1 MSLPL
6 LSSHDEDN
14 TMSSNDLFVGDS
26 DESSDDRGD
35 EARAP
40 APAADKD
47 DIREVSDQGRHLF
60 DVALTAGGDA
70 EVAGAGGEE
79 DIPPSRAPVSPS
91 ELPYLGEEKGDDGG
105 GRAGGGGARPRKRR
119 PGKLPE
125 DALRDFARAV
135 GKRGDE
141 WEGVTRGPGGEILKI
156 NWYSKDLDGTVETDE
171 LRFMP
176 HLRRLDL
183 SANPNV
189 TGEYQACPALPPAF
203 PGFQLENVPEF
214 GC

>member
-1 MSLPL
+1 MSC
-6 LSSHDEDN
+6 
-14 TMSSNDLFVGDS
+14 NDLFVDDS
-26 DESSDDRGD
+26 DEDSKDSGD

-40 APAADKD
+40 APTADKD
-47 DIREVSDQGRHLF
+47 DTREVSDQGRHLF

-91 ELPYLGEEKGDDGG
+91 DPPYLGEEKGDDGG
-105 GRAGGGGARPRKRR
+105 GRAGGGGARPRKQL
-119 PGKLPE
+119 PGKSPE

-141 WEGVTRGPGGEILKI
+141 WEGVTKGPGGEILEI
-156 NWYSKDLDGTVETDE
+156 DWRNKDLDGTVETDE

-176 HLRRLDL
+176 HLRKLILGGNRNL
-183 SANPNV
+183 
-189 TGEYQACPALPPAF
+189 TGE
-203 PGFQLENVPEF
+203 
-214 GC
+214 